1 MSSFGLILEQ
11 MSKDNCPIWS
21 LWISVDE
28 VVFEVDFYECQ
39 AQNPE
44 KYWGLIRT
52 LSRLHPL
59 QEHQAGTRLAF
70 SVA

>member
-11 MSKDNCPIWS
+11 MSKDKSNMVFVG
-21 LWISVDE
+21 VDE
-28 VVFEVDFYECQ
+28 VVFEVDFYECK
-39 AQNPE
+39 AQSPE
-44 KYWGLIRT
+44 KYWELIRT
-52 LSRLHPL
+52 LSRLRLL